1 VVTSVVEDQAAEVGV
16 LRGVLHGGESLICTF
31 PGVWH
36 TVLLALGWVQDCS
49 ASAEGAAAIDAAAA
63 TANSIGGR

>member
-1 VVTSVVEDQAAEVGV
+1 M
-16 LRGVLHGGESLICTF
+16 ICAL

-49 ASAEGAAAIDAAAA
+49 ASAVGAAAIDAVAAA
-63 TANSIGGR
+63 ANSIGGR